1 MKKRLFL
8 LPVLLLVL
16 LTGCRILDGPPKEP
30 DTTDPPPHS
39 GVFVSEYGTL
49 TFPGD
54 GESII
59 LDLDGELAA
68 AMGLPEGKC
77 EGTYQ
82 FMANTPPHVYEYRYD
97 QANELHLY
105 IDGSTYK
112 LYNSMGTTDENTLK
126 LRVVTKEGKSVQLLF
141 EKARD

>member
-1 MKKRLFL
+1 MKKLL
-8 LPVLLLVL
+8 LPALLLVL
-16 LTGCRILDGPPKEP
+16 LAGCRVLDGPPKKPETPEP
-30 DTTDPPPHS
+30 SPHS
-39 GVFVSEYGTL
+39 GVFVSQSGTL

-77 EGTYQ
+77 EGAYA
-82 FMANTPPHVYEYRYD
+82 FMANTPPHVYEDRYD
-97 QANELHLY
+97 QANELRLY
-105 IDGSTYK
+105 IGGRTYK
-112 LYNSMGTTDENTLK
+112 LYNSMGGTDKNTLE
-126 LRVVTKEGKSVQLLF
+126 LSVVTEDGKALRLLF